1 MSPDVRLE
9 DLRAEVSYHRQRL
22 DLYRAKRYGPRA
34 TSAQRLRELERA
46 YASAVARLDA
56 AAERKAAPSQAS

>member
-1 MSPDVRLE
+1 MSPDLRLD

-46 YASAVARLDA
+46 YASAEARLKA
-56 AAERKAAPSQAS
+56 AAAPPPPPEG